1 MTEIPEHLLKRS
13 RAAKGTPE
21 PSGDAGG
28 GAVEATSAA
37 TTEAAPSGPP
47 AVAAAAA
54 AIPKDPEPTPE
65 PDLPHYIV
73 AANKRRKLPLW
84 SFLLVAALPLWA
96 ISFAGT
102 MQQPEVDD
110 PLFEEAEVA
119 FLQTGG
125 CSGCHGAAGGGGV
138 GYKFSDGE
146 ILKTFPQPIDMM
158 AHIARG
164 STAINGEQYGDPNR
178 EGGAHVAGARNQGA
192 MPAMLGVLSMA
203 ELELVVFHERA
214 ILGGEE
220 TESEVY
226 QEWIEHLREAA
237 EAGEGAV
244 LTDDDLDLILQCADP
259 LYTPGASGPGPVD
272 VDGDGEDDCPGPSG
286 PVMGEGE
293 VAAG

>member
-13 RAAKGTPE
+13 RAAKGKPE
-21 PSGDAGG
+21 PAADGGGG
-28 GAVEATSAA
+28 GAVEATSSAA
-37 TTEAAPSGPP
+37 AAPAPSGPP
-47 AVAAAAA
+47 AIAAAAA
-54 AIPKDPEPTPE
+54 AIPKDPEPAPE

-73 AANKRRKLPLW
+73 AANKRKKLPLW
-84 SFLLVAALPLWA
+84 AFLVVAALPIWA

-102 MQQPEVDD
+102 MQQPEVED
-110 PLFEEAEVA
+110 PLFEEAELAYV
-119 FLQTGG
+119 QTGG
-125 CSGCHGAAGGGGV
+125 CAGCHGANGGGGV

-146 ILKTFPQPIDMM
+146 IIKTFPEPIDMM

-192 MPAMLGVLSMA
+192 MPAMVGVLTMA

-214 ILGGEE
+214 ILGGED

-237 EAGEGAV
+237 EAGEGDP
-244 LTDDDLDLILQCADP
+244 LTNEELDLILACSDP
-259 LYTPGASGPGPVD
+259 LYTPGGG
-272 VDGDGEDDCPGPSG
+272 GGMFGENCPGPTG
-286 PVMGEGE
+286 PVAAEEE